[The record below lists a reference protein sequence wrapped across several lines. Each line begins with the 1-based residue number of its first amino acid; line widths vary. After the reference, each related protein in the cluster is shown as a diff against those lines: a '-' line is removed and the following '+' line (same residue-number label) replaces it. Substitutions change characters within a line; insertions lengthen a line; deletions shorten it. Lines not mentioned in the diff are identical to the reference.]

1 MAENGIGVTLQRIG
15 LKDTY
20 AHGASQ
26 KYLMAEYS
34 MDAQA
39 LIRAVEISLGRKLS
53 IIEAELQEQRS
64 VTVHSS
70 AKAEA
75 L

>member
-1 MAENGIGVTLQRIG
+1 
-15 LKDTY
+15 
-20 AHGASQ
+20 
-26 KYLMAEYS
+26 MAEYS

-39 LIRAVEISLGRKLS
+39 LIRAVEISLGRKLR
-53 IIEAELQEQRS
+53 IVEAELQEQRS